1 MRQGNTVD
9 SYVAAAVGSR
19 LVTGTSSSVRM
30 RSGVA
35 MTEDFDAGRPIN
47 EVNRDQTGWIEEGD
61 FGEGGQGSPFYPP
74 GPPTAKL
81 ATQLEAVPE
90 DR

>member
-1 MRQGNTVD
+1 MQQRNTVLR
-9 SYVAAAVGSR
+9 YVAAAVGSR

-30 RSGVA
+30 RSGAA
-35 MTEDFDAGRPIN
+35 MTEDFNAGRPIN
-47 EVNRDQTGWIEEGD
+47 EVNREQTGWIEEGD
-61 FGEGGQGSPFYPP
+61 FREGGQGNPFYPL

-81 ATQLEAVPE
+81 AAQLQAVPG